1 MSAPS
6 DEGRQVPYRCPLCSA
21 KLAPHQLIPSLAMP
35 CSDCGYFLWC
45 RSRIVD
51 EVVVLDVQPETTPE
65 QKDVERLGESL
76 VAARDVPRVVVNL
89 SNLDYVSS
97 LLMAKLLVLNRR
109 LQGTGGALILCAMQ
123 PYVRQAFCSTKLDTL
138 FEIADDEG
146 TALADLVSG
155 NPA

>member
-1 MSAPS
+1 MC
-6 DEGRQVPYRCPLCSA
+6 GA
-21 KLAPHQLIPSLAMP
+21 KLAPHLLIPSLAMP

-51 EVVVLDVQPETTPE
+51 DVVLLDVQPERTPDQTE
-65 QKDVERLGESL
+65 IERLADSL

-89 SNLDYVSS
+89 SDLDHVSS

-138 FEIADDEG
+138 FEIADDED
-146 TALADLVSG
+146 TALADLLSG
-155 NPA
+155 HPA